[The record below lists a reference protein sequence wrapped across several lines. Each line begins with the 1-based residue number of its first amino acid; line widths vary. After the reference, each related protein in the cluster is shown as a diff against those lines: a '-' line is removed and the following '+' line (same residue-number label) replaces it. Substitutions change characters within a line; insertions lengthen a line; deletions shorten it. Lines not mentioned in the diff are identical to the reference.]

1 MSAIGSLATL
11 SGWLQDL
18 PLAGLTL
25 IVFAAT
31 YLAAAA
37 IYVGV
42 TKLAVGDR
50 ATSFKAVS
58 PGMLP
63 PMGLLFA
70 LIVGFLAAQVWSDAG
85 QAEAAVTH
93 EASALRSVV
102 LLAEEFPGEPE
113 TRLRGLVRTHI
124 ENAVDEEWPAMSHQ
138 RITLNVIPIPLAEA
152 LRFAIG
158 LTPERPG
165 QVEAQRQLIQ
175 AVQAALDAR
184 RQRIIV
190 SESSLNWLKW
200 SGVILVALLTLV
212 AIAFV
217 HCDNRRTN
225 ALAVGLFASA
235 VAVSLMLIA
244 AQERPFGGR
253 FAVTPDALIQVMPA
267 P

>member
-1 MSAIGSLATL
+1 MTATL
-11 SGWLQDL
+11 TTWLQGL
-18 PLAGLTL
+18 SLAGLTL
-25 IVFAAT
+25 VVFAAT

-37 IYVGV
+37 IYVVV
-42 TKLAVGDR
+42 TRLAVGDR
-50 ATSFKAVS
+50 GASFKALS

-102 LLAEEFPGEPE
+102 LIAHEFPGEPE
-113 TRLRGLVRTHI
+113 TRLRGLVRSHI
-124 ENAVDEEWPAMSHQ
+124 RNAVDDEWPAMSHQ
-138 RITLNVIPIPLAEA
+138 HATLSVISVPLAEA
-152 LRFAIG
+152 LRVAFG
-158 LTPERPG
+158 LSPQSPG
-165 QVEAQRQLIQ
+165 QVEAQRELIQ
-175 AVQAALDAR
+175 SLQSALDSR

-253 FAVTPDALIQVMPA
+253 FAVTPDALVQVMP
-267 P
+267 PP

>member
-1 MSAIGSLATL
+1 MTATL
-11 SGWLQDL
+11 TTWLQGL
-18 PLAGLTL
+18 SLAGLTL
-25 IVFAAT
+25 VVFAAT

-37 IYVGV
+37 IYVVV
-42 TKLAVGDR
+42 TRLAVGDR
-50 ATSFKAVS
+50 GASFKALS

-102 LLAEEFPGEPE
+102 LIAHEFPGEPE
-113 TRLRGLVRTHI
+113 TRLRGLVRSHI
-124 ENAVDEEWPAMSHQ
+124 QNAVDDEWPAMSHQ
-138 RITLNVIPIPLAEA
+138 RATLSVIPVPLAEA
-152 LRFAIG
+152 LRVAIG
-158 LTPERPG
+158 LSPQSPG

-175 AVQAALDAR
+175 SLQSALDSR

-244 AQERPFGGR
+244 AQERPFSGQ
-253 FAVTPDALIQVMPA
+253 FAVTPDALVQVMP
-267 P
+267 PP

>member
-1 MSAIGSLATL
+1 MTATL
-11 SGWLQDL
+11 TTWLQGL
-18 PLAGLTL
+18 SLAGLTL
-25 IVFAAT
+25 VVFAAT

-37 IYVGV
+37 IYVVV
-42 TKLAVGDR
+42 TRLAVGDR
-50 ATSFKAVS
+50 GASFKALS

-102 LLAEEFPGEPE
+102 LIAHEFPGGPE
-113 TRLRGLVRTHI
+113 TRLRGLVRSHI
-124 ENAVDEEWPAMSHQ
+124 QNAVDDEWPAMSHQ
-138 RITLNVIPIPLAEA
+138 HATLSVISVPLAEA
-152 LRFAIG
+152 LRVAFG
-158 LTPERPG
+158 LSPQSPG

-175 AVQAALDAR
+175 SLQSALDSR

-244 AQERPFGGR
+244 AQERPFSGQ
-253 FAVTPDALIQVMPA
+253 FAVTPDALVQVMP
-267 P
+267 PP

>member
-1 MSAIGSLATL
+1 M
-11 SGWLQDL
+11 
-18 PLAGLTL
+18 
-25 IVFAAT
+25 FAAT

-37 IYVGV
+37 IHVAV
-42 TKLAVGDR
+42 TKLAVGER
-50 ATSFKAVS
+50 AASFKAVS

-85 QAEAAVTH
+85 QAEAAVNH

-102 LLAEEFPGEPE
+102 LLSHEFPGEPE
-113 TRLRGLVRTHI
+113 ARLRELVRSHI
-124 ENAVDEEWPAMSHQ
+124 QTAVDDEWPAMSHQ
-138 RITLNVIPIPLAEA
+138 EATLSVIPVQLASA
-152 LRFAIG
+152 LQLAIR
-158 LTPERPG
+158 LSPQRPG

-175 AVQAALDAR
+175 SLQSALDAR
-184 RQRIIV
+184 RQRVIV

-217 HCDNRRTN
+217 HCDNRLTN
-225 ALAVGLFASA
+225 GLAVGLFATA

-244 AQERPFGGR
+244 AQERPFGGQ
-253 FAVTPDALIQVMPA
+253 FAVEPDALVQVMPA

>member
-1 MSAIGSLATL
+1 MTATL
-11 SGWLQDL
+11 TTWLQGL
-18 PLAGLTL
+18 SLAGLTL
-25 IVFAAT
+25 VVFAAT

-37 IYVGV
+37 IYVVV
-42 TKLAVGDR
+42 TRLAVGDR
-50 ATSFKAVS
+50 GASFKALS

-102 LLAEEFPGEPE
+102 LIAHEFPGEPE
-113 TRLRGLVRTHI
+113 TRLRGLVRSHI
-124 ENAVDEEWPAMSHQ
+124 QNAVDDEWPAMSHQ
-138 RITLNVIPIPLAEA
+138 HATLSVISVPLAEA
-152 LRFAIG
+152 LRVAFG
-158 LTPERPG
+158 LSPQSPG
-165 QVEAQRQLIQ
+165 QAEAQRQLIQ
-175 AVQAALDAR
+175 SLQSALDSR

-244 AQERPFGGR
+244 AQERPFSGQ
-253 FAVTPDALIQVMPA
+253 FAVTPDALVQVMP
-267 P
+267 PP